1 MENSQENRRNYLAL
15 WAVPGIGSITSRKL
29 IAYAGGIQEI
39 FRLKKPELQKIPGIG
54 PLLAENI
61 IQTECFKKADEAL
74 AFAEKY
80 KIQIQTV
87 FDEDYPYRLKQ
98 CEDAPLILFTKGQ
111 PIETTKKYVAMVGT
125 RSGTS
130 YGKDFCERWITSLAE
145 RGHDAIIVSGLAYGI
160 DIAAHKAALHHQ
172 LGTIGVLAHGLD
184 TLYPVQHRKI
194 AAEMLE
200 KGGLVTEF
208 FPGTFPDKN
217 NFVRRNRIIAGLSDA
232 IIVVESDVTGG
243 ALITAELA
251 NSYSRDVFA
260 VPGRAGDKYSSGCN
274 KLIKSNRAALI
285 ETVEDLEY
293 QMGWQTETK
302 PTQKQL
308 FIEFTP
314 EETKIMDLFN
324 TQPQLNID
332 EISRLSELSMPKVS
346 ALLLN
351 LEFAGAV
358 KCLPGK
364 IFYRT

>member
-1 MENSQENRRNYLAL
+1 LDTKAEQLRNYLAL

-29 IAYAGGIQEI
+29 IAYAGGIDEI
-39 FRLKKPELQKIPGIG
+39 FRMKQPELQKIPGIG
-54 PLLAENI
+54 PLLSENI
-61 IQTECFKKADEAL
+61 VKTECFKRADEAIT
-74 AFAEKY
+74 FAEKY
-80 KIQIQTV
+80 HINIQTI
-87 FDEDYPYRLKQ
+87 FDEDYPFRLKQ
-98 CEDAPLILFTKGQ
+98 CEDAPLILFTKGV
-111 PIETTKKYVAMVGT
+111 PMRTEKKYISLVGT
-125 RSGTS
+125 RSATS
-130 YGKDFCERWITSLAE
+130 YGKDFCERWISSLAI
-145 RGHDAIIVSGLAYGI
+145 RGHDAVIVSGLAYGI

-184 TLYPVQHRKI
+184 TIYPTQHRKI

-208 FPGTFPDKN
+208 FPHTFPDKT

-232 IIVVESDVTGG
+232 VIVVESDITGG
-243 ALITAELA
+243 ALITAEQA

-332 EISRLSELSMPKVS
+332 EICRLSELSMPKVS